1 MEAIQAM
8 LDGFAVALSLSN
20 LLYVALGVLV
30 GTIVGALPGFGPAT
44 AIAMLLPWTFALEPD
59 SAIILLAGIYYGSMY
74 GGRIPSILLNLP
86 GDAPS
91 VVTTFDGYPMAKA
104 GKAGKALTIT
114 AVASFVGGTVGIL
127 ALTFL
132 APPLAT
138 IALRFGPPEIA
149 LLTLLGVLLLAY
161 LGGGSLTKS
170 LFAAG
175 LGFVLASVGQDPMF
189 GSQRLTF
196 GSNNLLGGIS
206 FIAVVMGIF
215 GLGEILYN
223 LEHMHKTKQKK
234 AVKFTRHETE
244 RKKAVLTSKWPE
256 RAEWLQSRWAMLR
269 GSLIGLG
276 VGMAP
281 GAGAEIAS
289 MTSYA
294 SEKRQSKSPERFG
307 KGAIEGLAGPEA
319 ANNSAAMGSFVPLLT
334 LGIPGS
340 VTGALIF
347 GALLLQGITP
357 GPTLIDEH
365 PNVFYGVTGSM
376 YVGNLLLLLLNIPL
390 VGIFVAI
397 VRVRIS
403 VLSGIVVALL
413 VVGAF
418 SISNNVFD
426 IWVMLVFGAVGYIA
440 KKTGFSMGPFALAFV
455 LSPIMEQ
462 AFRQSLR
469 ISQDSLLIFVTRPVS
484 LILILIGVLM
494 FAGPA
499 LKRSLTKQKADA

>member
-1 MEAIQAM
+1 MDAFQAA
-8 LDGFAVALSLSN
+8 LDGLAVALTPAN
-20 LLYVALGVLV
+20 LLYVMLGVLV
-30 GTIVGALPGFGPAT
+30 GTVVGALPGFGPAT
-44 AIAMLLPWTFALEPD
+44 AIAMLLPLTFALEAD
-59 SAIILLAGIYYGSMY
+59 SAIILLAGIFYGSMY

-91 VVTTFDGYPMAKA
+91 VITTFDGYPMAKA

-149 LLTLLGVLLLAY
+149 LLTMLGVLLLAY
-161 LGGGSLTKS
+161 LGGGSLPKS
-170 LFAAG
+170 LVAAG

-223 LEHMHKTKQKK
+223 LEHMHKTKRTKP
-234 AVKFTRHETE
+234 VIS
-244 RKKAVLTSKWPE
+244 SKWPE

-294 SEKRQSKSPERFG
+294 SEKRQSKTPERFG
-307 KGAIEGLAGPEA
+307 KGAIEGLAGPET
-319 ANNSAAMGSFVPLLT
+319 ANNAAAMGSFVPLLT

-365 PNVFYGVTGSM
+365 PNVFYGVIGSM

-390 VGIFVAI
+390 VGLFVAI

-403 VLSGIVVALL
+403 VLSGLVVAFL

-469 ISQDSLLIFVTRPVS
+469 ISEDGLLIFLTRPVS
-484 LILILIGVLM
+484 LILILIGVLL

-499 LKRSLTKQKADA
+499 VKRSVTKRKVAA